1 MKNIY
6 TPTIGDTKWLMED
19 RFGMFI
25 HFGLYTVPSRHEWIK
40 TMERIPDSKYD
51 KYAKYFNPSE
61 FDANEWAKK
70 AKEAGMKYAV
80 LTTKHHDGFCMF
92 DSKYTD
98 YKITNTPFGRDVV
111 REYVDAF
118 RRAGLKIGLYYSI
131 IDWHHPHFPI
141 DGIHPRRDDLD
152 AEIQDKGRDMRIYNE
167 YARNQVTELLTNYG
181 KIDVIW
187 YDFFYDKP
195 EYVKL
200 LSFDK
205 KNPPPRPDPLPWMQH
220 NGVKD
225 ANTYESE
232 KLMALTRSLMPGIV
246 VNDRLGIPG
255 DTITPEQITPGS
267 PVIDKNTGLLAVWE
281 ACHTFSGSWGYNRD
295 ENTWKSPETLIRLLV
310 EMTSMGGNLL
320 MNVGPTSRGYFDDRA
335 NNSLEVYSRWMKKNS
350 RSIYNCGIADDSF
363 IAPEG
368 TLLTQSNDGKRLYLH
383 LPVYQN
389 KLVFKGASGKFDYA
403 QFLFDGSE
411 ILFSEIDSDVV
422 FDMPDECREP
432 YFIVIELF
440 LK

>member
-6 TPTIGDTKWLMED
+6 TPTIGDTEWLIND

-25 HFGLYTVPSRHEWIK
+25 HFGLYAVPGRHEWIK
-40 TMERIPDSKYD
+40 TMERIPEDKYD
-51 KYAKYFNPSE
+51 KYTKYFNPEE
-61 FDANEWAKK
+61 FDASEWARR

-80 LTTKHHDGFCMF
+80 LTTKHHEGFCMF
-92 DSKYTD
+92 DSKFTD
-98 YKITNTPFGRDVV
+98 YKITNTPFGRDIV

-118 RRAGLKIGLYYSI
+118 RSAGLKVGLYYSI

-141 DGIHPRRDDLD
+141 DGIHPRRDDVD
-152 AEIQDKGRDMRIYNE
+152 AEMQDKGRDMRIYNE
-167 YARNQVTELLTNYG
+167 YVRNQVTELLTNYG

-195 EYVKL
+195 EYVRF

-220 NGVKD
+220 GGVKT
-225 ANTYESE
+225 AETYESD

-246 VNDRLGIPG
+246 VNDRLGVPG

-295 ENTWKSPETLIRLLV
+295 ENTWKTPEQLIKLLV
-310 EMTSMGGNLL
+310 DMVSMGGNLL
-320 MNVGPTSRGYFDDRA
+320 MNVGPTSKGYFDDRA
-335 NNSLEVYSRWMKKNS
+335 NNSLDVYKVWMKKNS
-350 RSIYNCGIADDSF
+350 RSIYGCGIADQSF
-363 IAPEG
+363 KAPKG

-389 KLVFKGASGKFDYA
+389 KLIFENMAGKIDYA

-411 ILFSEIDSDVV
+411 ILFSEVDDNVV
-422 FDMPDECREP
+422 FDMPDTVREP
-432 YFIVIELF
+432 YYIVIELF
-440 LK
+440 LN

>member
-6 TPTIGDTKWLMED
+6 TPTIGNTEWLMED

-25 HFGLYTVPSRHEWIK
+25 HFGLYAVPGRHEWIK
-40 TMERIPDSKYD
+40 TMERISEDKYD
-51 KYAKYFNPSE
+51 KYVKYFNPTE
-61 FDANEWAKK
+61 FDANEWAQK
-70 AKEAGMKYAV
+70 AKDAGMKYAV
-80 LTTKHHDGFCMF
+80 LTTKHHEGFCMF

-98 YKITNTPFGRDVV
+98 YKITNTPFGRDIVK
-111 REYVDAF
+111 EYVEAF
-118 RRAGLKIGLYYSI
+118 RNAGLKVGLYYSI

-141 DGIHPRRDDLD
+141 DGIHPRRDDVD
-152 AEIQDKGRDMRIYNE
+152 AEAQDKGRDMRIYNE

-195 EYVKL
+195 EYVRF

-220 NGVKD
+220 GGVKD
-225 ANTYESE
+225 AITFESD

-267 PVIDKNTGLLAVWE
+267 PVLDKETGLLAVWE

-335 NNSLEVYSRWMKKNS
+335 TNSLQVYANWMKKNS
-350 RSIYNCGIADDSF
+350 RSIYSCGIADDSF
-363 IAPEG
+363 VAPEN

-389 KLVFKGASGKFDYA
+389 KLVFKGASGRFDYA

-411 ILFSEIDSDVV
+411 ILFSEIDGDVV

-432 YFIVIELF
+432 YYIVIELF